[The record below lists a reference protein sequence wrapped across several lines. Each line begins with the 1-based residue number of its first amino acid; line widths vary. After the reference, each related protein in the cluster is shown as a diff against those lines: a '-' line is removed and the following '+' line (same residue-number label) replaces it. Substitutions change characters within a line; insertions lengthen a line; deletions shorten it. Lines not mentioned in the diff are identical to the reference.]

1 VFASVHRRPQTFF
14 SQNKING
21 LVVDAPARVR
31 VRPLAADGTV
41 GTLAG
46 IESVSVLRCQHE
58 DAMLNDTRIR
68 SAKARE
74 RHYKLTD
81 FDGLYLLVCRNG
93 SKLWRFAY
101 RFDRKQKQIALGAYP
116 EVTLAEARDRREASR
131 KLLANGK
138 DPSLERRLEKIA
150 RAAGGNT
157 LREVAEEFLD
167 KQRREGRSEATL
179 GKNRWLLEPAF
190 AAFGDRPIGEL
201 TAPELLHALRQFELR
216 SRYESARRLRAVA
229 GMVFRYA
236 IATGRASRDISVDL
250 RGALTTPK
258 VNHRAAITEPSKLGA
273 LLRAIEGYSGQ
284 PTTRL
289 ALQLSALLFVRPG
302 ELRLARWKEIDFD
315 KTVWVVPAATM
326 KMKRPHRVPL
336 ARQTVVILRE
346 LHRIT
351 GQGEFVFPAVDS
363 VRRCMSNN
371 TLNAALRRLGYSK
384 EDVSVSGFRAT
395 ASTLLNEMGRWNP
408 DAIERQLAHMEE
420 NDVRRAYMHAAEFW
434 NERVEMMQV
443 WADYL
448 DQLRYGSQVVAHI
461 KPFVV
466 SQG

>member
-1 VFASVHRRPQTFF
+1 
-14 SQNKING
+14 
-21 LVVDAPARVR
+21 
-31 VRPLAADGTV
+31 
-41 GTLAG
+41 
-46 IESVSVLRCQHE
+46 
-58 DAMLNDTRIR
+58 MLNDTRIR

-74 RHYKLTD
+74 RDYKLTD
-81 FDGLYLLVCRNG
+81 FDGLYLLVRKNG

-116 EVTLAEARDRREASR
+116 EVTLADARDRREAAR
-131 KLLANGK
+131 KVLANGK

-157 LREVAEEFLD
+157 FREVAEEFLD
-167 KQRREGRSEATL
+167 KQQREGRAEATL
-179 GKNRWLLEPAF
+179 GKNRWLLEPAY
-190 AAFGDRPIGEL
+190 ATFGDRPIGEV
-201 TAPELLHALRQFELR
+201 TAPELLHSLRKLELR
-216 SRYESARRLRAVA
+216 ERYESARRLRAVA

-236 IATGRASRDISVDL
+236 IATGRATRDISVDL

-258 VNHRAAITEPSKLGA
+258 ENHRAAITEPSEVGA

-302 ELRLARWKEIDFD
+302 ELRLARWREIDFD
-315 KTVWVVPAATM
+315 RAIWVVPAATM
-326 KMKRPHRVPL
+326 KMNRPHRVPL
-336 ARQTVVILRE
+336 ARQAIVILRE

-351 GQGEFVFPAVDS
+351 GQGEYVFPAVDS

-384 EDVSVSGFRAT
+384 EEVSVSGFRTT
-395 ASTLLNEMGRWNP
+395 ASTLLNEMGRWNR

-434 NERVEMMQV
+434 SERVEMMQV

-448 DQLRYGSQVVAHI
+448 DQLRYGASGDRQIRPFAH
-461 KPFVV
+461 
-466 SQG
+466 SRG